1 MAKKQVATV
10 EVFCNA
16 KQAVQ
21 ILNEYKRLAADTLT
35 KIEQKTQRVNQI
47 RAKGANATKAEV
59 AEMKRLTQELKKD
72 EQAFRMYNSAVQKG
86 IDRHVKLRNVMKD
99 LSGSKLKDLK
109 MALRELQ
116 KMMNNVSNDT
126 PKRAEVIRNSIQ
138 KVQAQITKLTG
149 ETGKFGKTHSSV
161 WQTAVRKITAYVG
174 VFGSFN
180 FIKSKITEVIQLNNK
195 LSDQMADIRK
205 VSGLAMDDIRQLT
218 MNLTKIDTRTTLEE
232 LNKIAYAGA
241 KLGFGNQGIGALE
254 EFTKAA
260 NQVNVALKED
270 LGEEAL
276 TALSKITENMGL
288 IKKMGVEN
296 AMLATGSAMFKL
308 ASTSTAAAG
317 PIVEV
322 TKRIVPMAKSMGLA
336 TYEVLAL
343 ASSADSLQLPLE
355 VTGTALSKFFAAMQ
369 TNHNLIEESLSIT
382 PGTLESWIKQ
392 GKAMDAILLIFDKMK
407 EKGNMSQLQP
417 IVKLLGGDGAR
428 LITVLQSMSQEV
440 DRVRSHLNVS
450 KEAFMEAT
458 AVTEEYNIQQD
469 TAAALIE
476 RSNNLWRN
484 AFVNPEASE
493 SVKDLARSWYDFTKS
508 LLATPEAMM
517 SAKVGLDAIIGS
529 LKLLIQLIPGIV
541 GFGLVKLI
549 GGLTSALGLG
559 KIATEGFTAAWKN
572 MSTAMK
578 ANWIGL
584 AVAALMELYHQIRI
598 TSAATE
604 EAEQRTI
611 TATKAVQNAI
621 EKADQEIQNLSR
633 LKAQIDDVNISQ
645 EQRNL
650 LLSKIKSDYDIYLS
664 YLGVEIN
671 TVDDLA
677 RHYDALTK
685 VMRQRFAYQEQEEY
699 KRTKMGGEGGSRM
712 NRRMAGAALAK
723 ELKKL
728 GLNADD
734 QLLNYITKTVK
745 ERTIEW
751 ERWKEEHPGATAV
764 PEDFKP
770 VDYEA
775 RRAVGIDWSKSY
787 KSDRYAKSA
796 YHKFINAI
804 REETLEDMEIENAF
818 AAEKGDFDIDKFL
831 REQVKGDFRYE
842 PDKAAQ
848 KAAAAAAAE
857 ARRNAAQARREQL
870 QKLRADLKDAET
882 EAQAIIDKI
891 NEFYYLQEET
901 IENAVSERKIT
912 REIADRYLLDLKLSK
927 NSVLANARRAIAGK
941 MDENKWQKI
950 IDKEMPDNTTQQ
962 EFWAE
967 YAQQELIKIMV
978 DQGEWSTEL
987 AGEII
992 KTDLTDIHNL
1002 LARFNGSEAVLGLRS
1017 TASFDKI
1024 MKNAAVNERDNARI
1038 RSQIAEEVEKILLE
1052 YNYVEQAQKSFH
1064 ANLIGLGIMRETYE
1078 QYAKRMQEEAK
1089 TMAQQEGVPADAI
1102 GLRTVGVTAKYI
1114 SPEQQLLQQFLS
1126 QGSKPYRVNPQ
1137 NDRDLYVWLQ
1147 NLMSNYDYDEQDDFR
1162 YHTEGWVAKG
1172 FPQLE
1177 EWVKDID
1184 KYRPEIQKFYFS
1196 LITWEDEYYD
1206 AKKKAYDR
1214 SKRLMEQEWDRSGNK
1229 QRYDDLEW
1237 ELSRRG
1243 RERKMP
1249 GYDQGETFGQM
1260 GGFTAL
1266 EEDPELAL
1274 YRAKIEASQLYL
1286 QQLQQEHADELLI
1299 REAQRAENEA
1309 ELAYQ
1314 EQVMA
1319 KINERINKLHEWT
1332 DPIEQFGSDVGTALG
1347 ESLRSGESMA
1357 EGMEEALRKVA
1368 LAWGQ
1373 TTIKIVEELMMQ
1385 RIKQKLLNK
1394 AMQHEETAHQTTMS
1408 AIEQSGAASRQAI
1421 AEATGDAKVVTE
1433 QVTNATIEGEQ
1444 ISHNVNVLAEDQSM
1458 AASENAVNT
1467 SRAAGKTLAD
1477 LGWWGIPLVAVIV
1490 ALLNMLLQAALAKGS
1505 KKSNNANTKI
1515 NTKLVS
1521 GMLTYDEGNVSSY
1534 VGTDGHVYNARRTAM
1549 PQGTALVTSPI
1560 ATTVNGQPSLVAERG
1575 PEIVIGRRTTRHIM
1589 LNEPSLLQHL
1599 ANLDRHRT
1607 AARYRPFDDGNLS
1620 DLSQYVAVSQ
1630 QPASQQSGTDE
1641 QTRQTLEALTAA
1653 VIALQARL
1661 AQPIEAK
1668 INKYGT
1674 GGLIDEVQSG
1684 LKFMNRYRG

>member
-21 ILNEYKRLAADTLT
+21 ILNEYKRLAADTLS
-35 KIEQKTQRVNQI
+35 KIEQKTQRVNAI

-59 AEMKRLTQELKKD
+59 AEMKRLSQELKKD

-86 IDRHVKLRNVMKD
+86 IDSHVKLRNVMKD

-109 MALRELQ
+109 MTLRELQ

-126 PKRAEVIRNSIQ
+126 PKRAAVIQNSIQ

-161 WQTAVRKITAYVG
+161 WQTAVRNISAYVG
-174 VFGSFN
+174 VFGSINALKRVFDN
-180 FIKSKITEVIQLNNK
+180 FITKNREF
-195 LSDQMADIRK
+195 SDQMTNVRK
-205 VSGLAMDDIRQLT
+205 VSNLAMEDIGALAKS
-218 MNLTKIDTRTTLEE
+218 LAKIDSRTSLQGLMDLSYT
-232 LNKIAYAGA
+232 GA
-241 KLGFGNQGIGALE
+241 KLGFGEYGPAGLEAFAKSAVKVQNALSEDMGA
-254 EFTKAA
+254 
-260 NQVNVALKED
+260 D
-270 LGEEAL
+270 AL
-276 TALSKITENMGL
+276 TQLSKMVEVMGL
-288 IKKMGVEN
+288 IPKMGVEK
-296 AMLATGSAMFKL
+296 AMDATGSAIFKL
-308 ASTSTAAAG
+308 ASTSTATG
-317 PIVEV
+317 TNIVEFS
-322 TKRIVPMAKSMGLA
+322 KRLMGLA
-336 TYEVLAL
+336 NIAHISTPDLLAFGS
-343 ASSADSLQLPLE
+343 AADSMALMPE
-355 VTGTALSKFFAAMQ
+355 VAATAFNKMITAVQ
-369 TNHNLIEESLSIT
+369 KQPNLIEKALSI
-382 PGTLESWIKQ
+382 PSGTISNLYQAGQMTE
-392 GKAMDAILLIFDKMK
+392 ALVMIFDKMRQ
-407 EKGNMSQLQP
+407 KGGMNALMHSG
-417 IVKLLGGDGAR
+417 VFKDLGSDGAR
-428 LITVLQSMSQEV
+428 LVAVMATMANRV
-440 DRVRSHLNVS
+440 DIVNKHLATS
-450 KEAFMEAT
+450 REAFSEGT
-458 AVTEEYNIQQD
+458 AVAKEYAMQME
-469 TAAALIE
+469 TAQAYAE
-476 RSNNLWRN
+476 RASNLWN
-484 AFVNPEASE
+484 KALVNPEGVDV
-493 SVKDLARSWYDFTKS
+493 VKDFSKAWYDFSKQMTESEKVMFGVKIS
-508 LLATPEAMM
+508 LQGILLLIKGLLKILPELAITAMVGGIAAM
-517 SAKVGLDAIIGS
+517 VARLRELGGVLSATTALFGKLSVAQKAFLRTAGWVGLAIAI
-529 LKLLIQLIPGIV
+529 
-541 GFGLVKLI
+541 
-549 GGLTSALGLG
+549 
-559 KIATEGFTAAWKN
+559 
-572 MSTAMK
+572 
-578 ANWIGL
+578 
-584 AVAALMELYHQIRI
+584 Y
-598 TSAATE
+598 
-604 EAEQRTI
+604 EAG
-611 TATKAVQNAI
+611 KAVMDFYNKTNTAS
-621 EKADQEIQNLSR
+621 EYMKGFKKDLSDLER
-633 LKAQIDDVNISQ
+633 QFGASVEEVN
-645 EQRNL
+645 R
-650 LLSKIKSDYDIYLS
+650 
-664 YLGVEIN
+664 
-671 TVDDLA
+671 
-677 RHYDALTK
+677 
-685 VMRQRFAYQEQEEY
+685 Y
-699 KRTKMGGEGGSRM
+699 KRAIDQAAEGTKMR
-712 NRRMAGAALAK
+712 AA
-723 ELKKL
+723 
-728 GLNADD
+728 
-734 QLLNYITKTVK
+734 
-745 ERTIEW
+745 
-751 ERWKEEHPGATAV
+751 
-764 PEDFKP
+764 
-770 VDYEA
+770 
-775 RRAVGIDWSKSY
+775 
-787 KSDRYAKSA
+787 
-796 YHKFINAI
+796 AI
-804 REETLEDMEIENAF
+804 REFNNKFGQYMSNMLSEKATALEVANAYNMVVKAMRTKLAMQLKEKDIQEHVLPREQWTADKREAYVESIKGTKYSQYGRDWITSFAEENRNVPIEQVFDKLNNIFKPSGKYNTFSGWRNILNGSLETYGDISHLMGNAKPMYYAMRYVLQRRSAENAWRQVNEKWAPEQKAMDEMILRQQGDDIFGTLEPGRDKEAER
-818 AAEKGDFDIDKFL
+818 AA
-831 REQVKGDFRYE
+831 
-842 PDKAAQ
+842 
-848 KAAAAAAAE
+848 KAAAAE
-857 ARRNAAQARREQL
+857 RRRQEAQARRERLQQL
-870 QKLRADLKDAET
+870 RNELKDAEQ

-901 IENAVSERKIT
+901 IEQQVADGKIT
-912 REIADRYLLDLKLSK
+912 RAIADQYLKELKLSK
-927 NSVLANARRAIAGK
+927 NQTLANARKSIVGK
-941 MDENKWQKI
+941 MTKKDW
-950 IDKEMPDNTTQQ
+950 DKYVK
-962 EFWAE
+962 AE
-967 YAQQELIKIMV
+967 LVRVMV
-978 DQGEWSTEL
+978 DQGEWSSEL
-987 AGEII
+987 AEEII
-992 KTDLTDIHNL
+992 NTDLTYIHNL

-1017 TASFDKI
+1017 TASFDKLE
-1024 MKNAAVNERDNARI
+1024 KNAAVNLRDNAKI
-1038 RSQIAEEVEKILLE
+1038 RAQIAEEVEKVLAE

-1064 ANLIGLGIMRETYE
+1064 GNLIALGIMKETYE

-1089 TMAQQEGVPADAI
+1089 ALAQKDGESDGEYAWDLSLPNVSVS
-1102 GLRTVGVTAKYI
+1102 GKYK
-1114 SPEQQLLQQFLS
+1114 SPEEQLLQQFLS

-1147 NLMSNYDYDEQDDFR
+1147 NLMSNYDYDEEDNIR

-1249 GYDQGETFGQM
+1249 GYDQGTTFGQM

-1274 YRAKIEASQLYL
+1274 YQAKIEASQLYL

-1347 ESLRSGESMA
+1347 ESLRTGESMA

-1373 TTIKIVEELMMQ
+1373 TTIKIIEELMMQ
-1385 RIKQKLLNK
+1385 RVKQKLLNK
-1394 AMQHEETAHQTTMS
+1394 AMQHEETAHQTTMA

-1421 AEATGDAKVVTE
+1421 AEATGNVKVVTE

-1444 ISHNVNVLAEDQSM
+1444 VEHNATTLAEDTSM
-1458 AASENAVNT
+1458 ATSENSVNT

-1534 VGTDGHVYNARRTAM
+1534 VGTDGHVYNARHANI
-1549 PQGTALVTSPI
+1549 PQGTSLVTSPI
-1560 ATTVNGQPSLVAERG
+1560 ATTINGQPSLVAERG

-1599 ANLDRHRT
+1599 ANLDRHRN

-1620 DLSQYVAVSQ
+1620 AYAATMLQPQ

-1684 LKFMNRYRG
+1684 LKFMNRYTG